1 VGVLTTSRADL
12 GVYLPVMDAL
22 RESPA
27 LELRVIAGGSHV
39 DERYGGTEWEIERE
53 GHQVFR
59 RIRCFA
65 DDMGSSIALSAS
77 EMAGLLH
84 DWRPDVLLVLG
95 DRFEMLA
102 CALATAGFRLPLAHI
117 HGGELSEGALDDSFR
132 HALTKLSHLHFPATE
147 DAERR
152 LRQLGEEAWRITRSG
167 APALDRMATLEP
179 EDMDLPERF
188 LLVTYHPVTQEPG
201 QEGAQTASL
210 LAALDSTGLPCVVTA
225 PNADPGRDAI
235 EAALREFCER
245 RPDSRYVVSAGA
257 RGYFTLMR
265 RAAAMV
271 GNSSSGII
279 EAASFELPVVNVGT
293 RQDGRTRAPNVI
305 DSGSPEGEIQAAL
318 ERALSS
324 EFRQSLAGSP
334 NPYGDGRASERIVSR
349 LEALEIDDRLMRK
362 RFVDIG

>member
-1 VGVLTTSRADL
+1 
-12 GVYLPVMDAL
+12 
-22 RESPA
+22 
-27 LELRVIAGGSHV
+27 
-39 DERYGGTEWEIERE
+39 
-53 GHQVFR
+53 
-59 RIRCFA
+59 
-65 DDMGSSIALSAS
+65 
-77 EMAGLLH
+77 
-84 DWRPDVLLVLG
+84 
-95 DRFEMLA
+95 
-102 CALATAGFRLPLAHI
+102 
-117 HGGELSEGALDDSFR
+117 
-132 HALTKLSHLHFPATE
+132 
-147 DAERR
+147 
-152 LRQLGEEAWRITRSG
+152 
-167 APALDRMATLEP
+167 
-179 EDMDLPERF
+179 
-188 LLVTYHPVTQEPG
+188 
-201 QEGAQTASL
+201 
-210 LAALDSTGLPCVVTA
+210 VVTA